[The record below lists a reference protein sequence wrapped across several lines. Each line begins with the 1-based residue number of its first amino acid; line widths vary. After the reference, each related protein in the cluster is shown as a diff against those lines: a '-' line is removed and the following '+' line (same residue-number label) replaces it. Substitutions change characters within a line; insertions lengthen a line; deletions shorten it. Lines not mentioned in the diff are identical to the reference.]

1 MIVTKKS
8 IPRRAV
14 LRGLGTVVALPLL
27 DSMVPAFAGA
37 RARAAESV
45 RRFGALFVPMG
56 ASQSMTKGVDYWT
69 PTTDGPLE
77 LSPILSPL
85 ESFKDRALVVSG
97 LGCHAANIIDSGP
110 HPRLQ
115 TTWLTGTKCKPTEG
129 ADIEAG
135 TSLDQILAREIGQ
148 ETQVDSLQVGIESNE
163 TIGTCAAQYSC
174 AYSNTISWRTP
185 TTPLP
190 MENYPRAVFERLF
203 GASESTDPKTR
214 LRVVREQRS
223 ILDSVTEELS
233 RFQRRIG
240 AMDRQKMDQYLES
253 VRSIELRLQKAET
266 QSLNVPSVEQPV
278 GVPESFED
286 HVKLMF
292 DLLVIAYQADL
303 SRVFSFLMAREASF
317 RAYPEVG
324 VSDSHHPLSHH
335 GNKPEQME
343 KLARVNTLHIQLFS
357 YLVEKLASTPDGD
370 GTLLDR
376 TVMLYGS
383 GMGDSNLHHPMNVP
397 TLVISGAKVGI
408 KTGRHL
414 AYPVTAE
421 FMAKEKLTALQLA
434 LLQKMGVPMDRFGDA
449 DKAMSL

>member
-1 MIVTKKS
+1 MIVTKKY
-8 IPRRAV
+8 IPRRTV
-14 LRGLGTVVALPLL
+14 LRGLGAVVALPLL

-37 RARAAESV
+37 RARAAERV
-45 RRFGALFVPMG
+45 LRFGALFVPMG
-56 ASQSMTKGVDYWT
+56 ASQSFTQGVDYWT
-69 PTTDGPLE
+69 PKTEGPLE

-97 LGCHAANIIDSGP
+97 LGCHAADVIDSGP

-115 TTWLTGTKCKPTEG
+115 TTWLTGTKCKATEG

-135 TSLDQILAREIGQ
+135 ISLDQILAREIGQ
-148 ETQVDSLQVGIESNE
+148 ETQLDSLQVGIESNE

-174 AYSNTISWRTP
+174 TYSNTISWRTA
-185 TTPLP
+185 TMPLP
-190 MENYPRAVFERLF
+190 MENSPRALFEQLF
-203 GASESTDPKTR
+203 GASESTDPEAR

-223 ILDSVTEELS
+223 ILDSVTDELS
-233 RFQRRIG
+233 RFERRIG
-240 AMDRQKMDQYLES
+240 LMDRQKMDQYLES
-253 VRSIELRLQKAET
+253 VRNIERRLQKAAA
-266 QSLNVPSVEQPV
+266 QPLDVPTVERPV

-303 SRVFSFLMAREASF
+303 SRVFAFLMAREASF
-317 RAYPEVG
+317 RAYPQIG

-343 KLARVNTLHIQLFS
+343 KLARVNTLHIRLFT
-357 YLVEKLASTPDGD
+357 YLVEKLAATPDGD
-370 GTLLDR
+370 GTLLDS

-397 TLVISGAKVGI
+397 SLVISGAKVGI

-414 AYPVTAE
+414 AYPMTA
-421 FMAKEKLTALQLA
+421 KLTALQLA
-434 LLQKMGVPMDRFGDA
+434 LLEKMGVRIDRFGDA
-449 DKAMSL
+449 GDALSL